1 MASTEVG
8 KRSSENVLESVGR
21 MEGELRGLKSHAL
34 SRMAEV
40 GSWGVLLAMGRGA
53 NMPGVALGLK
63 QRGSHGTSTKE
74 AVGQSLRRKEEG
86 LGRGSPACHIIV
98 AGPPVDPLGASG
110 AGLAL
115 PGCRDQG

>member
-1 MASTEVG
+1 M
-8 KRSSENVLESVGR
+8 K
-21 MEGELRGLKSHAL
+21 GELRGLKSHAL

-40 GSWGVLLAMGRGA
+40 GSWGVVLAMGRGA

-63 QRGSHGTSTKE
+63 QRGAHRTSTKE
-74 AVGQSLRRKEEG
+74 AVGQSLRRKEEDRI
-86 LGRGSPACHIIV
+86 GRGSPACHIIV

-115 PGCRDQG
+115 PGLSGSRLRVGSCIPEHWLPPGRG